1 MRWLVVFVF
10 LLPLAAPAASVLL
23 VPTDEKARVLAEE
36 LVEPFGAQKLTVKT
50 AGAGSP
56 AVSCLKAKDR
66 VPCLTALGEKAKVIA
81 VFVVSG
87 AMKGAKGVLTLEL
100 IADGKVLKKDSTK
113 VNKGKVKAQLR
124 GPVERLLAMV
134 PRASDE
140 PAAAPVRAIVTD
152 TPKEPEPPAVAT
164 TDVPKKEEPQL
175 TAPQPQPDPL
185 ALQQPL
191 PKQSKPKVGAAIV
204 TGLAVAAA
212 GAAATF
218 GALGMTNKAQL
229 ETAPNGVS
237 ALSYAE
243 ATQLQQTSNT
253 QLTVALGA
261 GIGAGVAGVVAA
273 ILWGV
278 E

>member
-1 MRWLVVFVF
+1 MRWLVCSVL
-10 LLPLAAPAASVLL
+10 LLPVFANAASVLL
-23 VPTDEKARVLAEE
+23 VPTDEKARALAEE

-56 AVSCLKAKDR
+56 AATCLKAKDR
-66 VPCLTALGEKAKVIA
+66 VPCLTALAEKAKVMA

-100 IADGKVLKKDSTK
+100 IADGKVIKKDSTK
-113 VNKGKVKAQLR
+113 VNKGKVKAQMK
-124 GPVERLLAMV
+124 GPVEKLLALV
-134 PRASDE
+134 PRPSEE
-140 PAAAPVRAIVTD
+140 PVTQPARATVTD
-152 TPKEPEPPAVAT
+152 TPKDPEPVVVA
-164 TDVPKKEEPQL
+164 DAPKKEEPVL
-175 TAPQPQPDPL
+175 TPAAKPEPDPL
-185 ALQQPL
+185 ALQQPM
-191 PKQSKPKVGAAIV
+191 PKQPKPKVGAV
-204 TGLAVAAA
+204 VMTVLAVAAA
-212 GAAATF
+212 GTAATF
-218 GALGMTNKAQL
+218 GGLGLANKNQL

-237 ALSYAE
+237 PLSYSE

-253 QLTVALGA
+253 QLTVSLGT